1 VPPPTSPRPKAEA
14 SSSSS
19 GSKGVSEALVPS
31 GKDLK
36 TARRMCD
43 RLHSNVEYDHLKK
56 FLPSSVQTAADR
68 QRIFHIHTLSMFA
81 KTLDSADSLDIS
93 TVLELASQGFVHTVA
108 SGAGA
113 SMACITGIGKGSLSV
128 ESYVDKKGVEMVRLG
143 AVLQVAGHM
152 VVPRS
157 VFESDREGVRDNLER
172 ELSALSARSF
182 ESVGAGMEKELDRI
196 QGGRLCFRI
205 VGGNASAAGD
215 RCGMCRLL
223 ERRD

>member
-1 VPPPTSPRPKAEA
+1 MTKPKSAGVLPPPSPRPKAEA

-56 FLPSSVQTAADR
+56 LLPSSVQTAADR
-68 QRIFHIHTLSMFA
+68 QIIFDIHTLIMFA

-93 TVLELASQGFVHTVA
+93 TVLELASQGFVCTVA

-113 SMACITGIGKGSLSV
+113 SMAYITGIGKGSLSV
-128 ESYVDKKGVEMVRLG
+128 EAYVDKKG
-143 AVLQVAGHM
+143 
-152 VVPRS
+152 
-157 VFESDREGVRDNLER
+157 F
-172 ELSALSARSF
+172 
-182 ESVGAGMEKELDRI
+182 
-196 QGGRLCFRI
+196 
-205 VGGNASAAGD
+205 
-215 RCGMCRLL
+215 
-223 ERRD
+223 